1 MASGSR
7 PANILV
13 RVSRSMFCSSSC
25 FTGRG
30 SLSGPICYFVIMV
43 MPPRERMLSTRGDL
57 GIVEHKC
64 IRSFAYD
71 SVETHFNV
79 IPLEVR
85 KEILLLELESI
96 EHPYHSDSNIADE
109 DITRVPIPGRFR
121 KLRFHFL
128 SFLALH
134 QQMDTLLHLIFR
146 DK

>member
-1 MASGSR
+1 M
-7 PANILV
+7 
-13 RVSRSMFCSSSC
+13 
-25 FTGRG
+25 
-30 SLSGPICYFVIMV
+30 
-43 MPPRERMLSTRGDL
+43 
-57 GIVEHKC
+57 
-64 IRSFAYD
+64 
-71 SVETHFNV
+71 

-96 EHPYHSDSNIADE
+96 EHPYHLDSNTADE